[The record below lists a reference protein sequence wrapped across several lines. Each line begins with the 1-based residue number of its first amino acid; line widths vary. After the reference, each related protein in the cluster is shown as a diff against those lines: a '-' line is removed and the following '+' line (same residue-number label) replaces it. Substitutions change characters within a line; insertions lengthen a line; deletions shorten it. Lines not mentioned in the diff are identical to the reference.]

1 MSGAPIRAFSWRAL
15 PWVLFTISLALN
27 VFFVGGHFY
36 SQTLGGPAAGNMA
49 GRQAGAAKPTPKPAR
64 PTVEAI
70 GLDVAQ
76 RGQFRDMR
84 TRIRSRGK
92 QFREGSRDNVARL
105 WAELEKAKPS
115 KRVIDRNLRKLAD
128 NSYAY
133 QRRAA
138 AHAIAFMAGLDANQK
153 ARFLEIAKGRGFLG
167 AGLLRERPRESN

>member
-1 MSGAPIRAFSWRAL
+1 MNGEPIRAFSWRAL

-36 SQTLGGPAAGNMA
+36 SQTMSGPQAGVVA
-49 GRQAGAAKPTPKPAR
+49 GRQAGASKPAPKPAR
-64 PTVEAI
+64 TVVEQI
-70 GLDVAQ
+70 GLDGAQ

-84 TRIRSRGK
+84 ARIQSRGK
-92 QFREGSRDNVARL
+92 QFREGSRDYAVRL

-115 KRVIDRNLRKLAD
+115 KRVVDRNLRKLAD

-153 ARFLEIAKGRGFLG
+153 ARFLELAKSRGFLG
-167 AGLLRERPRESN
+167 AGLLRARPKESN

>member
-1 MSGAPIRAFSWRAL
+1 MSGQPIRAFSWRAL

-36 SQTLGGPAAGNMA
+36 SQTLAGPEAGNMA
-49 GRQAGAAKPTPKPAR
+49 GRQAGASKPAPKPAR
-64 PTVEAI
+64 LTVEAI

-76 RGQFRDMR
+76 RGRFRDMR

-92 QFREGSRDNVARL
+92 QFREGSRGYAARL
-105 WAELEKAKPS
+105 WAELEKTKPS
-115 KRVIDRNLRKLAD
+115 KRVVDRNLRKIAD
-128 NSYAY
+128 SNYAY

-153 ARFLEIAKGRGFLG
+153 ARFLELAKSRGFLG
-167 AGLLRERPRESN
+167 AGLLRDRPKESN